1 MGLLGQICKKTGA
14 GRTIPCKSRTH
25 QSKELRTRST
35 ACELFR
41 ADYLIKSETKN
52 PYIRH
57 EIYMEKN
64 PEINSDRVHL
74 TYRIKTNT
82 IYDTLKSERP
92 LGCRRSRCYTEGI
105 KIVEYKMDCLS
116 LEYQDIRKWEFS
128 FDTYPNQIHG
138 GYPSIQSGLYFGEE
152 KTSIKSWSKIEQNSI
167 HKVIAGALCKIVLPL
182 RNSEK

>member
-1 MGLLGQICKKTGA
+1 MKNIIPIFLMGIGSYSFSGVLEDHLRAIKSPE
-14 GRTIPCKSRTH
+14 GRAVLNG
-25 QSKELRTRST
+25 EWL
-35 ACELFR
+35 
-41 ADYLIKSETKN
+41 YLIKSETKN

-128 FDTYPNQIHG
+128 FDTSPNQIHG

-167 HKVIAGALCKIVLPL
+167 HKVIAGALCKKVLPL